1 MRITRQTQETKKKGK
16 AKTICKA
23 EPPTTKGATATA
35 KPKAQEPTSIMQRKE
50 SMRVFLIVLIMSIK

>member
-1 MRITRQTQETKKKGK
+1 GK

-50 SMRVFLIVLIMSIK
+50 SARVDSIVLIIRTT